1 MSALKH
7 IEGNKK
13 LLYFGIFEVWL
24 FHVSGII
31 GMSLGYADW
40 FLPKTI
46 INLSV
51 ALLFLILCYPI
62 LNAKS
67 IKVAAFVFMTGMTVE
82 WIGVHNDW
90 LFGSYYYGENL
101 GPKIYDVPFIIG
113 ANWLTLTFI
122 TSGMVKK
129 QLGSKWLEI
138 IVASLL
144 MIFIDFF
151 IEVSAPPFD
160 FWIWTEGEAPL
171 RNFIAWFSIALVL
184 HFVVRKADIKWNS
197 TLSWNIYLAQLI
209 FFMYFYFFPLA

>member
-1 MSALKH
+1 MSP
-7 IEGNKK
+7 IERIEDNKK
-13 LLYFGIFEVWL
+13 LLYFGVFQVWL

-46 INLSV
+46 LNLSV

-62 LNAKS
+62 FTSKS
-67 IKVAAFVFMTGMTVE
+67 IKVAAFVFMAGMTVE

-101 GPKIYDVPFIIG
+101 GPKIYGVPCIIG

-122 TSGMVKK
+122 TSAMVKQK
-129 QLGSKWLEI
+129 LGSKWLEI
-138 IVASLL
+138 AAASGL

-160 FWIWTEGEAPL
+160 FWIWTDGEAPL
-171 RNFIAWFSIALVL
+171 RNFVAWFTIAFVL
-184 HFVVRKADIKWNS
+184 NYAVRRADIKWNS
-197 TLSWNIYLAQLI
+197 IFSWNVYLAQLV
-209 FFMYFYFFPLA
+209 FFMYFYFFPLF